1 MSLAD
6 LLKRSSKPDQQKKM
20 INRLTAQVEV
30 NQALANSGDLDE
42 LMKQASEARKLVD
55 AERMILYTIEG
66 ASLVSRVSGD
76 GKKKASRKVHIPLVN
91 GNIPTH
97 VANTGETVNIPDIT
111 DPFEL
116 KRLGQGVTY
125 DARLFAPLHGRKRAK
140 AILAGPVI
148 YHGRT
153 VGVLEAVNKAS
164 GESFISLIAALQA
177 SIVLGIAIAIGVT
190 FHNYLMIAP
199 IMGIVILFSLGF
211 SGISVTVAA
220 TAKSQETFW
229 GIINFLGMPLFM
241 LSPALFPLELMP
253 TWLATLASLN
263 PATYAIL
270 MIREMMSG
278 VTQDISLIMGLG
290 ILLVFAGVMVAIA
303 SYVFRKEVNKPF

>member
-1 MSLAD
+1 MSMAVFDTYSIFWREMKRYRKSRTGVLVRLIQPAIWIIVIGNTFAGTQPLIQSVGFD
-6 LLKRSSKPDQQKKM
+6 GSYIEFMAPGVIILTAIFTSIFGGVNTLWDRRYGFMNKVLTAPISRSSIALGKM
-20 INRLTAQVEV
+20 
-30 NQALANSGDLDE
+30 LA
-42 LMKQASEARKLVD
+42 
-55 AERMILYTIEG
+55 
-66 ASLVSRVSGD
+66 
-76 GKKKASRKVHIPLVN
+76 
-91 GNIPTH
+91 
-97 VANTGETVNIPDIT
+97 
-111 DPFEL
+111 
-116 KRLGQGVTY
+116 
-125 DARLFAPLHGRKRAK
+125 
-140 AILAGPVI
+140 
-148 YHGRT
+148 
-153 VGVLEAVNKAS
+153 
-164 GESFISLIAALQA
+164 ISLIAALQA

-290 ILLVFAGVMVAIA
+290 ILLVFAGVMVALA
-303 SYVFRKEVNKPF
+303 SYVFRREVNKPF